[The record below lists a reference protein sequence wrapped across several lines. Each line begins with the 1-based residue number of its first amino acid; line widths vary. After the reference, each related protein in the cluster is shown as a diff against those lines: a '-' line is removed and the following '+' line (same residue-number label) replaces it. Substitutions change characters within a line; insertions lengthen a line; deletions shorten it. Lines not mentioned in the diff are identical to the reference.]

1 MKGGP
6 LPASVKRT
14 SVLRRVPPFGN
25 LRFAQAPGFEGCVCA
40 FKLAPE
46 TSPIIV
52 EAVTGRS
59 MTVVP
64 GDVFLATPGYRESTR
79 FAVGGIPKRGLIPG
93 NNYWVLSESGV
104 VGNLIGGT
112 PLAKT
117 HLGEAK
123 YLGVVCGDD
132 RQTLNIRDFAL
143 PAADRLSDY
152 GAPVFLFLG
161 TSAEIG
167 KTTAG
172 LTVLRAL
179 LQKGHATVIALKAT
193 GTSGI
198 TEIASYQ
205 DYGAAQV
212 FDCVDFG
219 LPTTYPSK
227 RKGMADLFERVLDT
241 CLSIPADSVLI
252 ECGGDMMGANVPIFL
267 KHLKRRRSRA
277 KVILAAADALG
288 ALSGTRMLREIGLSV
303 SLITGPCTDSPT
315 LRQRTEA
322 LCRTPAM
329 NMARSASIGAL
340 V

>member
-143 PAADRLSDY
+143 PAADRLSD
-152 GAPVFLFLG
+152 
-161 TSAEIG
+161 
-167 KTTAG
+167 K
-172 LTVLRAL
+172 
-179 LQKGHATVIALKAT
+179 
-193 GTSGI
+193 
-198 TEIASYQ
+198 
-205 DYGAAQV
+205 
-212 FDCVDFG
+212 
-219 LPTTYPSK
+219 
-227 RKGMADLFERVLDT
+227 RVLDT

>member
-93 NNYWVLSESGV
+93 NNYWVLSES
-104 VGNLIGGT
+104 
-112 PLAKT
+112 
-117 HLGEAK
+117 
-123 YLGVVCGDD
+123 D

-241 CLSIPADSVLI
+241 CLSIPAESVLI

-288 ALSGTRMLREIGLSV
+288 ALSGTRMLREMGLSV

-329 NMARSASIGAL
+329 NMARGASIGAL